1 MTAAPYT
8 NAEIEELVGDGIRVA
23 EEGLD
28 QKIMRGIER
37 RIASKE
43 ERTELDAALT
53 ERQDAERSEVNQWLA
68 GIVHTDDDD
77 AARSRAKSG
86 DAGNRGSPG
95 QIDGGNE
102 QLNRRIRRDVQ
113 AAKAESR
120 P

>member
-1 MTAAPYT
+1 MSESFTD
-8 NAEIEELVGDGIRVA
+8 AEIDRLIEDGIPVD

-43 ERTELDAALT
+43 EQTELGAALT
-53 ERQDAERSEVNQWLA
+53 ERQDAERAEVNKWLA

-95 QIDGGNE
+95 QIDGGHK
-102 QLNRRIRRDVQ
+102 QLNQRIRRDIQ
-113 AAKAESR
+113 AAKAKSKR
-120 P
+120 